1 MIDTN
6 RIRTLLRSNLTGY
19 RVSQLVDVRQ
29 QMYDRYRKG
38 QSEVEN
44 MTLKIAEELM
54 KIIKLEENRMYKLI
68 VKEEGKL
75 QEVEVF
81 DTFQELKQHLIQT
94 DYFSWIHDEGPEKE
108 LPNFEEV
115 EYVGDIQLIFEEFDY
130 SWWTMEVK
138 HNERI
143 DK

>member
-44 MTLKIAEELM
+44 MTLKTAEELM

-75 QEVEVF
+75 QEVKVF

-94 DYFSWIHDEGPEKE
+94 DYFSWIHDEEPEKE